1 MATATLGALIPTW
14 AGAKLLPQCFSPPS
28 RSKDR
33 LPALPTQK
41 ISNSP
46 VEPTPDLAAAAAAGS
61 VGIQGGEQRAS
72 HMATVPRPQRGHR
85 GSSAE
90 ALWRFLGKHL
100 SAFPAELPSAGPRHP
115 PGLLQAMGDL
125 GGMRMGK
132 SRAVTSPYPRT
143 IPVPTFT
150 WLTVVGRSTLLH
162 QLFSWKKNPLSF
174 REPSGEDGPSSLS
187 PVPCPSGPDP
197 GQVHAVAVAW
207 DPLAPA
213 AASSGPRQQQSGSH
227 VCGRME
233 RPWGDPSGG
242 LGWAKWVLVLP
253 RATHTCKDRGL
264 TPPVA
269 SCPRATSP
277 TGSNPH
283 G

>member
-1 MATATLGALIPTW
+1 M
-14 AGAKLLPQCFSPPS
+14 
-28 RSKDR
+28 
-33 LPALPTQK
+33 
-41 ISNSP
+41 
-46 VEPTPDLAAAAAAGS
+46 EPTPDLAAAAAAGS

-72 HMATVPRPQRGHR
+72 HTATVPRTQGQLSRGPL
-85 GSSAE
+85 ADPWE
-90 ALWRFLGKHL
+90 ASF
-100 SAFPAELPSAGPRHP
+100 SLPR
-115 PGLLQAMGDL
+115 
-125 GGMRMGK
+125 
-132 SRAVTSPYPRT
+132 RAA
-143 IPVPTFT
+143 
-150 WLTVVGRSTLLH
+150 LGRSPPSPRFAPSHGRPGWRANGEEPCCHFPVSPHHPDAHLYLADHGWPIHYAT
-162 QLFSWKKNPLSF
+162 KKPLSF

-187 PVPCPSGPDP
+187 PGPCPSGPDP

-233 RPWGDPSGG
+233 RLWGDPSGG

>member
-28 RSKDR
+28 RSKDG

-41 ISNSP
+41 ISESP
-46 VEPTPDLAAAAAAGS
+46 AEPTPDLAAAAAAGS

-72 HMATVPRPQRGHR
+72 HTATVPRPQRGHR

-90 ALWRFLGKHL
+90 ALWQFLGKHL
-100 SAFPAELPSAGPRHP
+100 APFPAELPSAGPRHP

-125 GGMRMGK
+125 GGVRTGK
-132 SRAVTSPYPRT
+132 SCAVTFPYPRT

-150 WLTVVGRSTLLH
+150 WLPAVGRSTALH

-174 REPSGEDGPSSLS
+174 REPSGEDGASSLS
-187 PVPCPSGPDP
+187 PIPCPSGPDP
-197 GQVHAVAVAW
+197 GQVHTVAVAW

-213 AASSGPRQQQSGSH
+213 AASSSPRQQQSGSH
-227 VCGRME
+227 GCGGWRGSGE
-233 RPWGDPSGG
+233 TPVGVWGGRSGSWCSHG
-242 LGWAKWVLVLP
+242 PHTPAK
-253 RATHTCKDRGL
+253 
-264 TPPVA
+264 
-269 SCPRATSP
+269 
-277 TGSNPH
+277 TG